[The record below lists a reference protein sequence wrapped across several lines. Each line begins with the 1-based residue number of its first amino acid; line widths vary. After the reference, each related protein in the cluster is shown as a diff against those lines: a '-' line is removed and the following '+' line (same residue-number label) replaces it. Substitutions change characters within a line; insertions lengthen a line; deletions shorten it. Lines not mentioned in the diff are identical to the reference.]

1 MLKVTDTTP
10 KTNNFGL
17 LSKATKFTVMMV
29 YLKKSVMNYT
39 LQSPRVNT
47 FLPISGTSLKLRDM
61 NSGLKKLPII
71 GLAGF
76 ILIGLAIGSKPTSDA
91 SRINP
96 APSFKK
102 NDVPETKYSFSFA
115 DKPKSLMDSIQEMAN
130 KLGKRIYEY
139 QVEIEIIP
147 ENQIYQIS
155 NSGYQQYEVTRKG
168 VGYSHTW
175 VKFYT
180 DKKLTYQDAI
190 KFAEKYPE
198 KCIPFVPT
206 PKAKSELDYYNEN
219 LDEYLSD
226 PENEIDYAPEIFDF
240 LAD

>member
-1 MLKVTDTTP
+1 
-10 KTNNFGL
+10 
-17 LSKATKFTVMMV
+17 
-29 YLKKSVMNYT
+29 
-39 LQSPRVNT
+39 
-47 FLPISGTSLKLRDM
+47 M
-61 NSGLKKLPII
+61 NSGLRKLPII

-76 ILIGLAIGSKPTSDA
+76 ILIGIALGSKPKTTSSEA
-91 SRINP
+91 NP
-96 APSFKK
+96 ASSFWAGRPT
-102 NDVPETKYSFSFA
+102 PESQGYNITFESESNQ
-115 DKPKSLMDSIQEMAN
+115 PKSLKDSIKEMAN

-139 QVEIEIIP
+139 TVEIERIP

-168 VGYSHTW
+168 VGYSYTA

-190 KFAEKYPE
+190 KYAERHPE
-198 KCIPFVPT
+198 HCIPIIPA
-206 PKAKSELDYYNEN
+206 PKEKSELDYYNEN

-226 PENEIDYAPEIFDF
+226 PENEIDFVPEIFDF

>member
-1 MLKVTDTTP
+1 
-10 KTNNFGL
+10 
-17 LSKATKFTVMMV
+17 
-29 YLKKSVMNYT
+29 
-39 LQSPRVNT
+39 
-47 FLPISGTSLKLRDM
+47 M

-91 SRINP
+91 SRISP

-139 QVEIEIIP
+139 QVETEIIP

-168 VGYSHTW
+168 VGYSYTV

-190 KFAEKYPE
+190 KYAERHPE
-198 KCIPFVPT
+198 HCIPIIPT
-206 PKAKSELDYYNEN
+206 PKEKSELDYYNEN

-226 PENEIDYAPEIFDF
+226 PENEIDFVPEIFDF
-240 LAD
+240 LSD

>member
-1 MLKVTDTTP
+1 
-10 KTNNFGL
+10 
-17 LSKATKFTVMMV
+17 
-29 YLKKSVMNYT
+29 
-39 LQSPRVNT
+39 
-47 FLPISGTSLKLRDM
+47 M
-61 NSGLKKLPII
+61 NSGLRKLPII

-76 ILIGLAIGSKPTSDA
+76 ILIGLAIGSKPTPDA

-96 APSFKK
+96 APRRLKRTMYQKLNTVSHL
-102 NDVPETKYSFSFA
+102 

-190 KFAEKYPE
+190 KFAERYPE
-198 KCIPFVPT
+198 KCIPFVPA

>member
-1 MLKVTDTTP
+1 
-10 KTNNFGL
+10 
-17 LSKATKFTVMMV
+17 
-29 YLKKSVMNYT
+29 
-39 LQSPRVNT
+39 
-47 FLPISGTSLKLRDM
+47 M

-76 ILIGLAIGSKPTSDA
+76 ILIGIAFGSKPKATSNEA
-91 SRINP
+91 NP
-96 APSFKK
+96 ASLFWAGLPT
-102 NDVPETKYSFSFA
+102 PESQGYNITFESEPNQ
-115 DKPKSLMDSIQEMAN
+115 PKSLKDSIKEMAN
-130 KLGKRIYEY
+130 RLGKRIYEY
-139 QVEIEIIP
+139 IVETEIIP

-168 VGYSHTW
+168 VGYSYTA

-190 KFAEKYPE
+190 KYAERHPE
-198 KCIPFVPT
+198 HCIPIIPT
-206 PKAKSELDYYNEN
+206 PKEKSELDYYNEN

-226 PENEIDYAPEIFDF
+226 PENEIDFVPEIFDF

>member
-1 MLKVTDTTP
+1 
-10 KTNNFGL
+10 
-17 LSKATKFTVMMV
+17 
-29 YLKKSVMNYT
+29 
-39 LQSPRVNT
+39 
-47 FLPISGTSLKLRDM
+47 M
-61 NSGLKKLPII
+61 NSGLRKLPII

-76 ILIGLAIGSKPTSDA
+76 ILIGLAIGSKPTPDA

-180 DKKLTYQDAI
+180 DKKLTCQDAL
-190 KFAEKYPE
+190 KFAERYPE
-198 KCIPFVPT
+198 KCIPFVPA

>member
-39 LQSPRVNT
+39 LQNPKVNT
-47 FLPISGTSLKLRDM
+47 FLLISGTSLKLRDM

-91 SRINP
+91 SRIYP

-130 KLGKRIYEY
+130 RLGKRIYEY

>member
-1 MLKVTDTTP
+1 
-10 KTNNFGL
+10 
-17 LSKATKFTVMMV
+17 
-29 YLKKSVMNYT
+29 
-39 LQSPRVNT
+39 
-47 FLPISGTSLKLRDM
+47 
-61 NSGLKKLPII
+61 
-71 GLAGF
+71 
-76 ILIGLAIGSKPTSDA
+76 
-91 SRINP
+91 
-96 APSFKK
+96 
-102 NDVPETKYSFSFA
+102 
-115 DKPKSLMDSIQEMAN
+115 
-130 KLGKRIYEY
+130 
-139 QVEIEIIP
+139 
-147 ENQIYQIS
+147 
-155 NSGYQQYEVTRKG
+155 

-198 KCIPFVPT
+198 KCIPFVPA